1 LEEVAVV
8 FSIDHVSI
16 SVADAQR
23 SVEFYRALDFTESNS
38 YEAPDG
44 ALKIIMLKDKNGM
57 MLELFFCTHS
67 KTPEHS
73 HDHIADLSVI
83 GVKHFG
89 LRVDS
94 IERAVRALVQK
105 GFAADIRINTGRL
118 GRNYFFIKD
127 PNGIPLEIIE
137 SGTEGRL

>member
-1 LEEVAVV
+1 M

-16 SVADAQR
+16 SVADAQK
-23 SVEFYRALDFTESNS
+23 SVEFYKALDFTESNS

-44 ALKIIMLKDKNGM
+44 SLKIIMLKDKNGA
-57 MLELFFCTHS
+57 MLELFCHS
-67 KTPEHS
+67 APSKAPEHT
-73 HDHIADLSVI
+73 HDHITDLSVI

-94 IERAVRALVQK
+94 LERAVDALIRK
-105 GFAADIRINTGRL
+105 GFADVINISEGRL

-127 PNGIPLEIIE
+127 PNGILLEIIE
-137 SGTEGRL
+137 SGTEGNV